1 MQTHATLRRPAARAL
16 GLAAAL
22 ACAPLSAREVPS
34 IPVSVAVHDA
44 TNAFIAFRLP
54 PATEIAGDSL
64 RARLE
69 PDGPDLAFLGPPPPG
84 TNELGAP
91 AWTAPFVAVFSAP
104 TAFSSNAVLAIRFQ
118 PCMEDICFP
127 PQTVRLP
134 VSDAAFAPQAPESGP
149 SDPSPELPTLDDL
162 NVVRTI
168 AGAVSPEEYL
178 AFLDADGAA
187 PAAADAGLADLRR
200 RGGLPL
206 LLLGLLLAG
215 VLLNLTPCVLPLVP
229 VNLALLGAGL
239 GRASRR
245 RGAALGAAFGLG
257 MALAYGALGLIAS
270 RTSAV
275 FGALHAS
282 APFNALVA
290 GVFCVLALAM
300 LDALRIDFSPLRNL
314 LPRRRRAA
322 ARPRSGA
329 TAGGAPRLAPAL
341 LRAFAAGAGSALLAG
356 ACVAPALV
364 AALMLSAQIGGLS
377 GALLPFA
384 LGLGMGLPWPFLA
397 AGLAALPK
405 PGAWMRRVRQLFALV
420 FVAAA
425 LWYLLRAFRILFPL
439 VPEEPG
445 ENGIPWLTDEAAAV
459 IASRSLQ
466 APVLVELTADWC
478 AACHEMERTTFSD
491 PAVIEAANRYLVLLR
506 VDCTD
511 VDDPDVRRILARVGA
526 PGLPFSA
533 ILAPPSQKP

>member
-1 MQTHATLRRPAARAL
+1 MHPPAPLCRLAVHAVVVAV
-16 GLAAAL
+16 AL
-22 ACAPLSAREVPS
+22 ACAPLSAQEAPV
-34 IPVSVAVHDA
+34 IPVSVAVRDA
-44 TNAFIAFRLP
+44 TNAFVAFRLP
-54 PATEIAGDSL
+54 PGAEIAGDSL
-64 RARLE
+64 RVRLE
-69 PDGPDLAFLGPPPPG
+69 PDGADLAFLGPPPPG

-91 AWTAPFVAVFSAP
+91 AWTSPFVAVFAAP
-104 TAFSSNAVLAIRFQ
+104 AAIPSNAVLSLRFQ
-118 PCMEDICFP
+118 PCVPDLCYP

-134 VSDAAFAPQAPESGP
+134 VSDAAFAPQDFAPDAA
-149 SDPSPELPTLDDL
+149 DPFPELPTLDDFI
-162 NVVRTI
+162 VVRTI
-168 AGAVSPEEYL
+168 AGAVSPEEYV
-178 AFLDADGAA
+178 AFLNADGAA
-187 PAAADAGLADLRR
+187 PSTADAGFADLRR
-200 RGGLPL
+200 RGGIPL

-239 GRASRR
+239 GRSSRR
-245 RGAALGAAFGLG
+245 RGAALGGAFGLG

-270 RTSAV
+270 RTSVV
-275 FGALHAS
+275 FGRLHAS

-300 LDALRIDFSPLRNL
+300 LDALRIDFSALRNL
-314 LPRRRRAA
+314 LPRRRRAV

-329 TAGGAPRLAPAL
+329 PAAPRLLPGL
-341 LRAFAAGAGSALLAG
+341 VRAFAAGAGSALLAG

-377 GALLPFA
+377 GALIPLA
-384 LGLGMGLPWPFLA
+384 LGLGMGLPWPLLA

-405 PGAWMRRVRQLFALV
+405 PGPWMRRVRQLFAVV
-420 FVAAA
+420 FVVAA
-425 LWYLLRAFRILFPL
+425 LWYLLRALRILFPL
-439 VPEEPG
+439 VPDDPG
-445 ENGIPWLTDEAAAV
+445 ENGIPWITDEAAAV

-466 APVLVELTADWC
+466 APVLVDLTADWC
-478 AACHEMERTTFSD
+478 TACRTMERTTFSD
-491 PAVIEAANRYLVLLR
+491 PAVVEAANRYLVLLR

-533 ILAPPSQKP
+533 VLAPPAHEP